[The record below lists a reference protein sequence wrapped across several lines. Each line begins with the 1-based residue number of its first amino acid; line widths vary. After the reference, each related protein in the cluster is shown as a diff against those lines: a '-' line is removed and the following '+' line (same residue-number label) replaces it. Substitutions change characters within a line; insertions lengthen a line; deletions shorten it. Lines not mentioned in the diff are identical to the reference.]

1 MSVAAQINT
10 KVSEAITASEGGD
23 FDTALVKLRSAKML
37 LASLP
42 NSKTAETELE
52 WDRAA
57 LDSLIADFKR
67 ELTAAT
73 GIAVTKH
80 TYQRIPNTDDF
91 E

>member
-10 KVSEAITASEGGD
+10 KVAEAITASEAGD

-42 NSKTAETELE
+42 NSKTEETELE
-52 WDRAA
+52 WDRLA

-67 ELTAAT
+67 EATAAH
-73 GIAVTKH
+73 GIAVTK
-80 TYQRIPNTDDF
+80 YSYERIPDTDDF
-91 E
+91 